1 MSLFSILDN
10 FGQSSL
16 YRNYVLEWQD
26 ISKFELYNASKA
38 SCNANP
44 HQIQLEKRLS
54 KDYILW
60 WKDL

>member
-38 SCNANP
+38 SCNAKP
-44 HQIQLEKRLS
+44 HQIQFK
-54 KDYILW
+54 K
-60 WKDL
+60 KT